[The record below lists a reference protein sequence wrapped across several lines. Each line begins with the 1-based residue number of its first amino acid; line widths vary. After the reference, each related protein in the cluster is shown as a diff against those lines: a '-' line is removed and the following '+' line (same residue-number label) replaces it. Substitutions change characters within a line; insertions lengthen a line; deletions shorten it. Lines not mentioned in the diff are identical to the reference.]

1 MMKSLQFLA
10 AVMLG
15 AVLLLTLSTELTYR
29 MAVHS
34 IVNRTLI
41 PTLLIYKDLVSARP
55 SHRRPAVSSINQT
68 LLRYAEIELGD
79 PEERQR
85 INRLLDGSIGS
96 GSRSISSWR
105 RAIEHDDLLQL
116 PRPRGAASQRE
127 RQRQRHG
134 IPFHLFHPRY
144 TPYWTEFRR
153 VLKYW
158 VQNKRFHPRVM
169 AELGDLVK
177 TPLDRHYNATR
188 TVNIRPGQSYRSCA
202 VVGNSGILLQKTQ
215 GPLIDSHEMVIRLNN
230 ARIGGFQNNVGS
242 KTTLAFVNSNILHSC
257 ARRAG
262 CFCHPYGETVPIM
275 MYICQA
281 VHFMDFALCNASHK
295 VPLLVTDAR
304 FDNLCGRVVKYYS
317 LKNFVETT
325 GKHPEQW
332 SAAHDGSMFHYSSG
346 MQAVMLA
353 LGICEK
359 VSLFGFGKSP
369 QAKHHYHTN
378 QKGELTLHDYEAEY
392 QFYKDLANGSLD
404 IPFLSEVGIDLPPLQ
419 IYL

>member
-1 MMKSLQFLA
+1 MMKSLRFLL

-15 AVLLLTLSTELTYR
+15 GVLLLMLSTELTYR
-29 MAVHS
+29 MAGDN

-55 SHRRPAVSSINQT
+55 SPVRPAAGFINQT
-68 LLRYAEIELGD
+68 LYSYASMELGD
-79 PEERQR
+79 PEERLR

-105 RAIEHDDLLQL
+105 RAAEHDDIQL
-116 PRPRGAASQRE
+116 PRPRGAAGQRE
-127 RQRQRHG
+127 RRRQRHG

-144 TPYWTEFRR
+144 TAYWTEFRL
-153 VLKYW
+153 VLKTW

-169 AELGDLVK
+169 AELHDLVK
-177 TPLDRHYNATR
+177 TPLDRHYNTTR
-188 TVNIRPGQSYRSCA
+188 AVDIRPGKPYRSCA

-230 ARIGGFQNNVGS
+230 ARTGGFQNSVGS

-257 ARRAG
+257 ARRTG
-262 CFCHPYGETVPIM
+262 CFCHPYGETVPII

-281 VHFMDFALCNASHK
+281 VHLMDFALCNASHK
-295 VPLLVTDAR
+295 APLLITDAR

-325 GKHPEQW
+325 GKHPEEW

-359 VSLFGFGKSP
+359 VSIFGFGKSS

-392 QFYKDLANGSLD
+392 HFYKDLANGSQH
-404 IPFLSEVGIDLPPLQ
+404 IPFLNEAGIDLPPVQ